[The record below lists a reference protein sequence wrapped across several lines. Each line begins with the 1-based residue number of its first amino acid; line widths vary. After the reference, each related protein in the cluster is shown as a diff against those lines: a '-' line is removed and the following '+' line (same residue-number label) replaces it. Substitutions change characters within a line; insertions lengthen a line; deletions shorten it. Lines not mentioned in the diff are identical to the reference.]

1 MHSQSTP
8 KTNEI
13 PLQLAGIFMVALG
26 TTFYIYEFFIRV
38 IPSVISVELMH
49 EFSISASLLGVLSS
63 GFYYAYT
70 FMQIPS
76 GLLCDRYGPKVLL
89 VIGITLCGI
98 ATFLFGMTQSSF
110 MIGFSRMA
118 CGAASAFAF
127 ICPLV
132 LTTHWFPS
140 KYFALVTGVIQTMGC
155 LGAIFGGHPLATLV
169 SEFGW
174 RSTLIYSGY
183 VGVFIGLIIYLFLQ
197 NKPDSDE
204 IFIEPNAC
212 MSDDHNNTTE
222 WQRLKKIITK
232 RQNWHIALTGFCCW
246 GPIAVFAELWG
257 IQYIHHDLGLSI
269 DLAAVQL
276 LWVWVGIAIMS
287 PIVGWWSDNI
297 QSRKTPILICFSIGL
312 LATLLLILPEKASLW
327 TLDITMFLL
336 GTSAGIQPITFGLIR
351 EQNSQTVAGTAIAFN
366 NMAVIFG
373 GVILQPLFGFL
384 LDFFWQGSLLN
395 GVRMYGIFEY
405 QHAMWILPFCCL
417 IGFFNTLWFVDET
430 NCQRIDV
437 S

>member
-1 MHSQSTP
+1 
-8 KTNEI
+8 
-13 PLQLAGIFMVALG
+13 
-26 TTFYIYEFFIRV
+26 
-38 IPSVISVELMH
+38 
-49 EFSISASLLGVLSS
+49 
-63 GFYYAYT
+63 
-70 FMQIPS
+70 
-76 GLLCDRYGPKVLL
+76 
-89 VIGITLCGI
+89 
-98 ATFLFGMTQSSF
+98 
-110 MIGFSRMA
+110 
-118 CGAASAFAF
+118 
-127 ICPLV
+127 
-132 LTTHWFPS
+132 
-140 KYFALVTGVIQTMGC
+140 
-155 LGAIFGGHPLATLV
+155 
-169 SEFGW
+169 
-174 RSTLIYSGY
+174 
-183 VGVFIGLIIYLFLQ
+183 
-197 NKPDSDE
+197 
-204 IFIEPNAC
+204 